1 MIINII
7 RTISPWLRI
16 YQLRVLLLLLPA
28 MAVQKV
34 SWAAYPNVQFYDVYA
49 NETYI
54 WTLSYNPHSPMAYY
68 GMVGMNIR
76 EDVPFKL
83 VISNFVCQMYD
94 LGEDNYS
101 FFLNLRK
108 NENDTDETFPLALEM
123 QYWYD
128 GQTSDI
134 TSLTAPVADLTAGTY
149 LLEYVGFQREP
160 HSLQSGGP
168 LQSPIAPDSL
178 QAPESSITLR
188 ISTAADDDEGWLP
201 ADDFNDNFPNYQP
214 NRILTFTSLDGTTS
228 NGCTTI
234 EYYNGLGQCIETVD
248 MKASPLQYDLLR
260 YTDYDAYGNPY
271 QQWLSGKSAYSDGR
285 YVRRTEAKSAARL
298 SNGGDENPSMLTL
311 TERSPLARPSVN
323 FGAGAAWRTDGHA
336 AYIEYDTNHGNEEL
350 CCKLFSA
357 SVHSNGNTTVSTNGN
372 FTSGDLQVEI
382 RIDEDGHISYT
393 FADKQ
398 QRTILERK
406 MIGNIR
412 HDTYYIYDNYGN
424 LVAVLPPMLSA
435 AISGTGT
442 VNANLVNT
450 LAFLYEYD
458 GRQRMTAKKM
468 PGADWI
474 YYRYDN
480 DNRLIFSQ
488 DGNQRLKGEWTF
500 VLNDCFGRLA
510 MKGTCREP
518 LPDISEQSLFVSYD
532 GSGSCGYAIPSTFG
546 NVSLQTV
553 CYYDDYSFRQLE
565 TTSLSNMLM
574 SMSLPDY
581 DDFTDMTRGLLTGQ
595 RDYLMPSATPSYI
608 VKAYYYDDRCRIV
621 QTHSTNHLGGAD
633 AEFLD
638 LSFTGKP
645 LKRKRMTAAGLSYQ
659 PLSVTEE
666 YVYTYD
672 HADRLITT
680 THSLNG
686 ATPVVL
692 VSNEYDDIGRLKSN
706 KPRNSNAL
714 KTQYTYNVR
723 SWPKTISSPL
733 FSETLYYE
741 DGTTPCWNGN
751 ISSMTWNA
759 DSILRRY
766 NFQYDG
772 LSRLTQAD
780 YQELVGQNIGRFS
793 SDYSYDTHGNLT
805 TINRHGWTSSLP
817 GNVAPFLLE
826 NSGAAS
832 VQATLEKYYG
842 TLDSLSLS
850 YNGNQLQAV
859 TNHMGATHML
869 YGANYNFVDG
879 ANSSAEYAYDANGN
893 LIQDLNKGLSA
904 ICYNAQNLPDSAV
917 FSSGC
922 KINYV
927 YSADGVKR
935 QVTYTTPA
943 SSIVTPIH
951 FSAADITAGV
961 QGGLFPGGGG
971 IISPVVPI
979 TDIVKTFDYCG
990 NAIYE
995 DKVLTALLFDGGY
1008 VSFTKS
1014 GTGIHATY
1022 TPTYHFYMKDHL
1034 GSNRVVASAAGTAEQ
1049 VNHYY
1054 PYGSTFY
1061 GETSTDHRFKYCG
1074 KELDRMHGL
1083 NWYDSSAR
1091 YYDHVLGRFHQIDP
1105 LAEKYYSWSP
1115 YAYCIGNPVNKL
1127 DPDGKEIIDMLPVK
1141 NKNQEISKNNFFNQW
1156 HDKKNSIILMGHG
1169 GDNGKT
1175 FNTLNDPI
1183 TNKISANDLYGM
1195 AYFLEDNS
1203 KTWNISSI
1211 ASDKIQLVLFSC
1223 ETGSHDGLA
1232 EKLSKQDDFKNIS
1245 IFAPSEPININ
1256 PDGSV
1261 SIDNDGV
1268 WREYVNGKVVNEYSG
1283 NTVPGTQE
1291 FDSSTTWEK
1300 QTYNIN
1306 WQK

>member
-1 MIINII
+1 M
-7 RTISPWLRI
+7 
-16 YQLRVLLLLLPA
+16 
-28 MAVQKV
+28 
-34 SWAAYPNVQFYDVYA
+34 
-49 NETYI
+49 E
-54 WTLSYNPHSPMAYY
+54 
-68 GMVGMNIR
+68 
-76 EDVPFKL
+76 KL
-83 VISNFVCQMYD
+83 VISILLVFALQPTWGQDSQNYVKMTRHTTNDGSLDTYQYYD
-94 LGEDNYS
+94 ELGRLYEEVEVEITPRHS
-101 FFLNLRK
+101 NLFK
-108 NENDTDETFPLALEM
+108 LIE
-123 QYWYD
+123 YD
-128 GQTSDI
+128 GI
-134 TSLTAPVADLTAGTY
+134 G
-149 LLEYVGFQREP
+149 RK
-160 HSLQSGGP
+160 QSV
-168 LQSPIAPDSL
+168 
-178 QAPESSITLR
+178 
-188 ISTAADDDEGWLP
+188 WLP
-201 ADDFNDNFPNYQP
+201 AVDNSMVLPKQQYPNQ
-214 NRILTFTSLDGTTS
+214 
-228 NGCTTI
+228 
-234 EYYNGLGQCIETVD
+234 
-248 MKASPLQYDLLR
+248 A
-260 YTDYDAYGNPY
+260 
-271 QQWLSGKSAYSDGR
+271 
-285 YVRRTEAKSAARL
+285 
-298 SNGGDENPSMLTL
+298 
-311 TERSPLARPSVN
+311 
-323 FGAGAAWRTDGHA
+323 
-336 AYIEYDTNHGNEEL
+336 
-350 CCKLFSA
+350 
-357 SVHSNGNTTVSTNGN
+357 VSTNVDGKPFSRTYYDGSPLNREVGIEESGVAWIGHRQSKDYLHNSLVFPLNCQDYYVTVSGELACRGN
-372 FTSGDLQVEI
+372 YAADRLLVEKET
-382 RIDEDGHISYT
+382 DEDAHVTYVFRDVQDRIIL
-393 FADKQ
+393 
-398 QRTILERK
+398 QRSIL
-406 MIGNIR
+406 GDNTSA
-412 HDTYYIYDNYGN
+412 DTYYVYDYRGD
-424 LVAVLPPMLSA
+424 LRFVLQPEFQ
-435 AISGTGT
+435 
-442 VNANLVNT
+442 NT
-450 LAFLYEYD
+450 SDQDLYTFQYTYD
-458 GRQRMTAKKM
+458 SHHQVIEKKL
-468 PGADWI
+468 PGAEPVV
-474 YYRYDN
+474 YAYDKAHQ
-480 DNRLIFSQ
+480 LIFSQ

-510 MKGTCREP
+510 VKGTCQEP

-532 GSGSCGYAIPSTFG
+532 GSGSCGYAIPSTFV

-574 SMSLPDY
+574 PMSLPDY

-780 YQELVGQNIGRFS
+780 YQEQAGLNARRFATN
-793 SDYSYDTHGNLT
+793 YTYDRHGNLT
-805 TINRHGWTSSLP
+805 SINRSGWTMSLP
-817 GNVAPFLLE
+817 IAMSPSLL
-826 NSGAAS
+826 S
-832 VQATLEKYYG
+832 VQALPESSSLLQEVYG
-842 TLDSLSLS
+842 TVDSLTAT
-850 YNGNQLQAV
+850 YNGNQLLAVSNAV
-859 TNHMGATHML
+859 TTPPMSTNGHA
-869 YGANYNFVDG
+869 NFVDG
-879 ANSSAEYAYDANGN
+879 ASASVEYAYDANGN

-904 ICYNAQNLPDSAV
+904 ITYNAQNLPDSAV

-995 DKVLTALLFDGGY
+995 DKVLTTLLFDGGY
-1008 VSFTKS
+1008 VSYTKT
-1014 GTGIHATY
+1014 GIGIHATY

-1034 GSNRVVASAAGTAEQ
+1034 GSNRVVASATGEAEQ

-1061 GETSTDHRFKYCG
+1061 GEKPSNQRFKYCG
-1074 KELDRMHGL
+1074 KELDKMHGL
-1083 NWYDSSAR
+1083 NWYDSNAR

-1105 LAEKYYSWSP
+1105 LAEKYYAWSP
-1115 YAYCIGNPVNKL
+1115 YAYCHNNPVILVDPDGRDDYYTSSGMYIGTNSAKTDYIYISDDYRKLKDGRYAINVYTRVALPVSDISAEALSKIFTHVIGRMPEVDLNKL
-1127 DPDGKEIIDMLPVK
+1127 DGKQINVVKWSTEAYGNGIKVVDQHGNCQDGYDNTNASTKGNNITVFYGDNSKMFETRSNIQNMLGVEEYTCHFK
-1141 NKNQEISKNNFFNQW
+1141 NQW
-1156 HDKKNSIILMGHG
+1156 HHFLKDSSMPNKKDNEKIFKYLENHPTWNKTTKYFKTALTDYKNS
-1169 GDNGKT
+1169 
-1175 FNTLNDPI
+1175 
-1183 TNKISANDLYGM
+1183 
-1195 AYFLEDNS
+1195 
-1203 KTWNISSI
+1203 
-1211 ASDKIQLVLFSC
+1211 
-1223 ETGSHDGLA
+1223 
-1232 EKLSKQDDFKNIS
+1232 FK
-1245 IFAPSEPININ
+1245 
-1256 PDGSV
+1256 
-1261 SIDNDGV
+1261 
-1268 WREYVNGKVVNEYSG
+1268 
-1283 NTVPGTQE
+1283 
-1291 FDSSTTWEK
+1291 
-1300 QTYNIN
+1300 
-1306 WQK
+1306 